1 MIEEET
7 GNFNSI
13 NHRSI
18 ESATKT
24 DLVIN
29 FSNVNN
35 KSKILLIFG
44 IIFVIIG
51 SLSIIMLE
59 GKKQFC
65 GSLFLFIGGI
75 FIIIGIYFLIT
86 IKYKFEFSFQGQ
98 KLILKKTSCLCSN
111 DQTQY
116 FISKLDYIII
126 DQMHVENDEEGR
138 ENALSIGSEQNK
150 IPSKI
155 IINSIDEGFEE
166 IFNGSGNPPLFTN
179 DEVQF
184 FNQFMRN
191 NIDRI
196 RNES

>member
-1 MIEEET
+1 MIEKET
-7 GNFNSI
+7 SNFNSI
-13 NHRSI
+13 RHRSI
-18 ESATKT
+18 ESATNT

-29 FSNVNN
+29 FPNVNY
-35 KSKILLIFG
+35 KSKILPIFG

-59 GKKQFC
+59 GKIQFC
-65 GSLFLFIGGI
+65 GYFFLFIGGI

-98 KLILKKTSCLCSN
+98 KLILTKTSCLCSN

-184 FNQFMRN
+184 FNQFMKN
-191 NIDRI
+191 NI
-196 RNES
+196 NKKQ

>member
-7 GNFNSI
+7 SNFNSI

-24 DLVIN
+24 GLVIN

-44 IIFVIIG
+44 IILLIIG
-51 SLSIIMLE
+51 SLLIIMLE
-59 GKKQFC
+59 GKKQFW
-65 GSLFLFIGGI
+65 GYLILSIGVI

-98 KLILKKTSCLCSN
+98 KLILTKTSCLCSN

-184 FNQFMRN
+184 FNQFMKA
-191 NIDRI
+191 NINRI
-196 RNES
+196 KNES